1 MKIDKESVRLICN
14 PKGMFWYKEYLEA
27 KNRELDAE
35 IARLKEELKEN
46 QNTDEIYNSKYNK
59 KNEIH

>member
-1 MKIDKESVRLICN
+1 
-14 PKGMFWYKEYLEA
+14 MFWYKEYLEA

-59 KNEIH
+59 ENEIR

>member
-1 MKIDKESVRLICN
+1 MKIDKEAVRLICN

-46 QNTDEIYNSKYNK
+46 QNTDEIYKLKYNK
-59 KNEIH
+59 ENEIH